1 MTQLGCAHL
10 VDRLYQGCSQGE
22 KQKVLIAR
30 ALMASPKLLILDE
43 ACNGLDFFSRE
54 ALLDSVRQL
63 SESPAS
69 PNLLYVTHHIEEI
82 LPMYTHTIL
91 IRRGTVFAKGKTTDI
106 LSSETL
112 SAFFETPVQVE
123 WRQNRA
129 WLSMV

>member
-1 MTQLGCAHL
+1 MQRVG
-10 VDRLYQGCSQGE
+10 
-22 KQKVLIAR
+22 
-30 ALMASPKLLILDE
+30 
-43 ACNGLDFFSRE
+43 FFSRE

-63 SESPAS
+63 SETPGT

-112 SAFFETPVQVE
+112 STF
-123 WRQNRA
+123 
-129 WLSMV
+129 LKHLCK